1 MLTVEDILLIKGP
14 DVMVAGST
22 TTVLEA
28 TRQMAEAGVGSV
40 VIDDSDGTDG
50 IFTERDLLK
59 RVVAAE
65 RDPATTLL
73 AEVMTSPVATCSLST
88 TVRDALGDMFEKHI
102 RHLVVQEDGGLV
114 GLIGVR
120 DVLAALLKEDE
131 ARIEELEGQ
140 NQRPHVAQV

>member
-14 DVMVAGST
+14 DVMVATST
-22 TTVLEA
+22 ITVLEA

-40 VIDDSDGTDG
+40 VIEDSAGADG

-59 RVVAAE
+59 RVVVVG

-73 AEVMTSPVATCSLST
+73 SEVMSSPVATCSLST
-88 TVRDALGDMFEKHI
+88 TVRDALNGMFEKHF

-120 DVLAALLKEDE
+120 DVLAALLREDE
-131 ARIEELEGQ
+131 DRIEELEHQ
-140 NQRPHVAQV
+140 NEQSGVV